1 MKFGI
6 AATLSASL
14 TFLSS
19 AVAAAEIEVM
29 AGDLPPMIQKDGTG
43 REAEIISTVLGHCGH
58 SVVFTV
64 QPFTRHWQ
72 SFEKGSG
79 DAVATVPVGMPT
91 AGTQTQSYISYQN
104 GVSYLTSSGH
114 EASALSDLSGWNIV
128 AFEGASNIIPG
139 LGGSTSEFKSY
150 REMADQ
156 KTQSKLLY
164 GKRVDGILGDGM
176 LFAEFARQLQ
186 EAGAGSGVDA
196 SQSIEFRAIFDPS
209 PYAMS
214 FRDPAL
220 AADFDRRFAE
230 LEAAGTIAEINT
242 KWTDKYRDAL
252 EGNYMSY

>member
-14 TFLSS
+14 ALFSGP
-19 AVAAAEIEVM
+19 AMAADIEIL

-43 REAEIISTVLGHCGH
+43 REAEIISAVLGHCGH
-58 SVVFTV
+58 TAVFTV

-72 SFEKGSG
+72 SFETGAG
-79 DAVATVPVGMPT
+79 DAVATVPLGMPT
-91 AGTQTQSYISYQN
+91 AGTQTQTYISYQN
-104 GVSYLTSSGH
+104 GVSYLSSSER
-114 EASALSDLSGWNIV
+114 EAATLADLSGWQVV
-128 AFEGASNIIPG
+128 AFEGASTIIPG
-139 LGGSTSEFKSY
+139 LDGSTSTFKSY

-176 LFAEFARQLQ
+176 LFAEFSRQLR
-186 EAGAGSGVDA
+186 EAGASAGVNADQA
-196 SQSIEFRAIFDPS
+196 IEFRAIFDPS

-220 AADFDRRFAE
+220 AADFDRCFAE
-230 LEAAGTIAEINT
+230 LETAGTIAEINT

>member
-6 AATLSASL
+6 AATVSASL
-14 TFLSS
+14 LCLSS
-19 AVAAAEIEVM
+19 AAMAAEVKIM
-29 AGDLPPMIQKDGTG
+29 AGDLPPMVQKDGTG
-43 REAEIISTVLGHCGH
+43 REAEIISSVLGHCGH
-58 SVVFTV
+58 TAVFVV

-72 SFEKGSG
+72 SFENGSG

-91 AGTQTQSYISYQN
+91 AGTQTQAYISYQN
-104 GVSYLTSSGH
+104 GVSYLTSSDH
-114 EASALSDLSGWNIV
+114 EAASLSDLNGWNIV

-186 EAGAGSGVDA
+186 EAGASGGVDA

-214 FRDPAL
+214 FRDPAM
-220 AADFDRRFAE
+220 AAEFDRCFTE
-230 LEAAGTIAEINT
+230 LDQAGTIAEINT
-242 KWTDKYRDAL
+242 RWTDKYRAAL
-252 EGNYMSY
+252 GDNYMSY

>member
-6 AATLSASL
+6 AATVSASL
-14 TFLSS
+14 VILSS
-19 AVAAAEIEVM
+19 PAMADEVTVL
-29 AGDLPPMIQKDGTG
+29 AGDLPPMVNQDGTG
-43 REAEIISTVLGHCGH
+43 REAEIISAVLGQCGH
-58 SVVFTV
+58 TTVFVV

-72 SFEKGSG
+72 SFESGTG
-79 DAVATVPVGMPT
+79 DAVSTVPVGMPT
-91 AGTQTQSYISYQN
+91 SGTQTQSYVSYQN
-104 GVSYLTSSGH
+104 GVSYLTSSEH
-114 EASALSDLSGWNIV
+114 EAATLSDLDGWNIV
-128 AFEGASNIIPG
+128 AFEGASNIVPG
-139 LGGSTSEFKSY
+139 LSGSTEAFKTY

-186 EAGAGSGVDA
+186 EAGTSAGVDA
-196 SQSIEFRAIFDPS
+196 SQPIEFRAIFEPS

-214 FRDPAL
+214 FRDPAM
-220 AADFDRRFAE
+220 AADFDRCFAE

>member
-6 AATLSASL
+6 VAAVSASL
-14 TFLSS
+14 VSLSG
-19 AVAAAEIEVM
+19 AATAAEIEVM
-29 AGDLPPMIQKDGTG
+29 AGDLPPMVQKDGTG
-43 REAEIISTVLGHCGH
+43 REAEIISAVLGHCGH
-58 SVVFTV
+58 TAKFTV

-79 DAVATVPVGMPT
+79 DAVATVPVGM
-91 AGTQTQSYISYQN
+91 QTQSYISYQN
-104 GVSYLTSSGH
+104 GVSYLTSSDH
-114 EASALSDLSGWNIV
+114 EASALSDLEGWNIV

-139 LGGSTSEFKSY
+139 LGGGTSAFKSY

-176 LFAEFARQLQ
+176 LFAEFARQLR
-186 EAGAGSGVDA
+186 EGGASSGVDA

-220 AADFDRRFAE
+220 AADFDRCFAE
-230 LEAAGTIAEINT
+230 LDAAGTIAEINT

>member
-6 AATLSASL
+6 AATMSASL
-14 TFLSS
+14 AFFSS
-19 AVAAAEIEVM
+19 TAMAASVEVM
-29 AGDLPPMIQKDGTG
+29 AGDLPPMVEKDGTG
-43 REAEIISTVLGHCGH
+43 REAEIITAVLGHCGH
-58 SVVFTV
+58 TVVFNV

-72 SFEKGSG
+72 SFENGSG

-114 EASALSDLSGWNIV
+114 EASALSDLDGWSVV

-139 LGGSTSEFKSY
+139 LGGSTSAFKSY

-186 EAGAGSGVDA
+186 QAGSSAGVDA
-196 SQSIEFRAIFDPS
+196 SQSIEFRAIFEPS

-214 FRDPAL
+214 FRDPAM
-220 AADFDRRFAE
+220 AAEFDRCFAE
-230 LEAAGTIAEINT
+230 LDAAGTITEINV